1 VTHVPLAR
9 LGEEVDRVRALAHD
23 RPVVVHC
30 QGGTRSAIAASVL
43 QARGVKDVANLVGGF
58 AAWRAAGLP
67 VQRDGQSA

>member
-1 VTHVPLAR
+1 
-9 LGEEVDRVRALAHD
+9 
-23 RPVVVHC
+23 
-30 QGGTRSAIAASVL
+30 VL